1 MKGSEFYERNIT
13 ERRARYI
20 EKLTTYTHKAEGVCV
35 SRGRGQG
42 FCVSRGRVFAGFCHE
57 VQIKGYIPRDC

>member
-35 SRGRGQG
+35 SRGR
-42 FCVSRGRVFAGFCHE
+42 VFAVFCHE